1 MFFLPDDFFNDTR
14 KLTVCFTWNK
24 GYSFMSFPPSWA
36 DNAINWIIIHPVNSA
51 TDFPNT
57 KTYVLNSDLSSG

>member
-1 MFFLPDDFFNDTR
+1 MYVLPTKRFFNDTR
-14 KLTVCFTWNK
+14 KLTLCLTWNK
-24 GYSFMSFPPSWA
+24 GYSCMPFPPSWA

-57 KTYVLNSDLSSG
+57 YVLNSDLSSG